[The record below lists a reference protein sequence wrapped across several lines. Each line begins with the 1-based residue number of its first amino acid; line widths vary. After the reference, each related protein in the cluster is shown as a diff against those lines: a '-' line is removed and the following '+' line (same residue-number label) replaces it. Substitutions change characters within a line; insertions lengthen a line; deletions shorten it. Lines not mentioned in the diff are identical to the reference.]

1 MPEQD
6 KHSNTKQLVL
16 AMCIPS
22 KLSGNECA
30 LCHYCNCKAHM
41 QLILGLALTEHHW
54 VPQGA

>member
-1 MPEQD
+1 VGKEGRKTLLYIVVPACSDEKTHNSNMPEQD

-30 LCHYCNCKAHM
+30 L
-41 QLILGLALTEHHW
+41 
-54 VPQGA
+54 